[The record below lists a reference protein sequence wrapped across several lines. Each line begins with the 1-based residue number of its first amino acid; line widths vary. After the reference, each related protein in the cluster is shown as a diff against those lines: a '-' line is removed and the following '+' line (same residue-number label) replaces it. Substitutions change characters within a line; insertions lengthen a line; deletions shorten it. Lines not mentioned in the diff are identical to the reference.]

1 LPGDGI
7 AGHAPY
13 ILFHT
18 VLTDTETTPA
28 PPAEGKLPAAAVANM
43 VALLTVFSSIG
54 RSCFRVFHGCCFI
67 ALLICT
73 LKNLIPA
80 AKHVNPDK
88 RGSAVRTLRFQVS
101 VFRLQQFKNFKY
113 QITNTKQITMTEI
126 QNLTLFR
133 SLNMGI

>member
-7 AGHAPY
+7 AGHAPH
-13 ILFHT
+13 IFFHT
-18 VLTDTETTPA
+18 VLTYTETTPA

-73 LKNLIPA
+73 LKNLIQA

-88 RGSAVRTLRFQVS
+88 RGVCRSDPKVS
-101 VFRLQQFKNFKY
+101 VFRLQQLKNFKY
-113 QITNTKQITMTEI
+113 P
-126 QNLTLFR
+126 
-133 SLNMGI
+133 